1 MANWDKRADW
11 YIRISAQRNEIFRP
25 ATEMM
30 LDMANIKAGY
40 RVLDVA
46 AGAGGQTLLAAERV
60 GPNGYVLAID
70 HSSTMLNATTDAVRR
85 EGLTNVETRVMDAE
99 NLDLDADSFDAVI
112 CQSGLEAF
120 PNPLK
125 AIKGMRRV
133 VKPGGKVAAIVYST
147 AEKNPYLGIPRAVV
161 RSQGG
166 TVEDLFKFGESQ
178 TFENAFKDTSLSDVA
193 IRAVSIRRHFSSVG
207 EAIRGMRDGFFH
219 HEEGTNLS
227 DSQREQAWVEIEQ
240 QFRQFEGPNG
250 VEIPGE
256 FLIGAGTK

>member
-30 LDMANIKAGY
+30 LNLAYIRTGY

-46 AGAGGQTLLAAERV
+46 AGAGGQTLLAAGRV
-60 GPNGYVLAID
+60 GPTGNVLAID
-70 HSSTMLNATTDAVRR
+70 HSSKMLNATTDAARS
-85 EGLTNVETRVMDAE
+85 EGLTNIETRVMDAE

-133 VKPGGKVAAIVYST
+133 VKAGGKVAAIVYST
-147 AEKNPYLGIPRAVV
+147 AEKNPYLGIPRAIV
-161 RSQGG
+161 RSQEG
-166 TVEDLFKFGESQ
+166 TVIDLFKFGESQ
-178 TFENAFKDTSLSDVA
+178 TLENAFRDASLSDFA

-219 HEEGTNLS
+219 HEEGANLS

-240 QFRQFEGPNG
+240 QLRQFEGPNG

-256 FLIGAGTK
+256 FLVAAGTK

>member
-1 MANWDKRADW
+1 MANWDERAEWWTRRQAERD
-11 YIRISAQRNEIFRP
+11 EIFGP
-25 ATEMM
+25 ATEVM

-46 AGAGGQTLLAAERV
+46 AGAGGQTLLAARRV

-70 HSSTMLNATTDAVRR
+70 FSANMLNSAADAVRKA
-85 EGLTNVETRVMDAE
+85 GLTNVETRIMDAE

-133 VKPGGKVAAIVYST
+133 VKAGGKVAAIVYST

-161 RSQGG
+161 RSQEG
-166 TVEDLFKFGESQ
+166 TVIDLFKFGESQ
-178 TFENAFKDTSLSDVA
+178 TLENAFRDASLSDFA

-219 HEEGTNLS
+219 HEEGANLS

-240 QFRQFEGPNG
+240 QLRQFEGPNG
-250 VEIPGE
+250 VELPGE
-256 FLIGAGTK
+256 FLIGVGTK

>member
-1 MANWDKRADW
+1 MEEWDERAE
-11 YIRISAQRNEIFRP
+11 RFSRMQAQRKETHGQ

-30 LDMANIKAGY
+30 LELAALRAGN

-46 AGAGGQTLLAAERV
+46 AGTGDQTLLAAGRV
-60 GPNGYVLAID
+60 GPTGYVLAID
-70 HSSTMLNATTDAVRR
+70 LSTNMLNSAAEAVRR
-85 EGLTNVETRVMDAE
+85 AGLTNVETRVMNAE
-99 NLDLDADSFDAVI
+99 SLDLDTDSFDAVI

-166 TVEDLFKFGESQ
+166 AVEDLFKFGESQ
-178 TFENAFKDTSLSDVA
+178 TFENAFRDTSLSDVA
-193 IRAVSIRRHFSSVG
+193 IRTVSIRRHFSSAG
-207 EAIRGMRDGFFH
+207 EAIQRMRDGFFH

-240 QFRQFEGPNG
+240 QLRQFEGPNG
-250 VEIPGE
+250 VEVPGE